1 MVGKRVSG
9 GVGKRVSG
17 GTAVGN
23 DVAMFL
29 TGSHPSSGFLK
40 RLSAKC
46 GLYLP
51 FQAST
56 ET

>member
-29 TGSHPSSGFLK
+29 TGSQPSSDFLK